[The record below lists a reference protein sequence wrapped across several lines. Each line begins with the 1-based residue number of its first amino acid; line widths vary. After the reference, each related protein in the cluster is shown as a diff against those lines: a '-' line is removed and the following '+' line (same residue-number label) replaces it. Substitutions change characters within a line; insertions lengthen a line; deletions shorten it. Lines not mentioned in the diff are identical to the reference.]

1 MSRVACLLCVLVS
14 ISGCEPDAGLSLPGS
29 TEWDRVVVLAEA
41 SERIVDWSVAEG
53 DRVASGDLLL
63 RLDSSRFDARVAE
76 AKANLDEARASLAE
90 LESGPRN
97 ETITRARAELARAE
111 AGAHE
116 AEIEFARVADLLSRG
131 LTSNSSADQAEASR
145 DQQRAAVAAS
155 QAVLDELLAG
165 TRIEQLDQ
173 ARARVAALTAVLGE
187 LELTRKRLDV
197 HAPRAGRV
205 DALPFKPGDQP
216 RTGDVLASLLVGDV
230 PIARI
235 FVPADVRANFSEG
248 DRFDVSVEGVAESFR
263 ARLRSIRSEASFTPY
278 YALTGDDASRL
289 VYRAELIFE
298 EGRAAELPAGLP
310 LIATPLATGGP
321 DD

>member
-1 MSRVACLLCVLVS
+1 
-14 ISGCEPDAGLSLPGS
+14 
-29 TEWDRVVVLAEA
+29 
-41 SERIVDWSVAEG
+41 
-53 DRVASGDLLL
+53 
-63 RLDSSRFDARVAE
+63 
-76 AKANLDEARASLAE
+76 
-90 LESGPRN
+90 
-97 ETITRARAELARAE
+97 
-111 AGAHE
+111 
-116 AEIEFARVADLLSRG
+116 
-131 LTSNSSADQAEASR
+131 
-145 DQQRAAVAAS
+145 
-155 QAVLDELLAG
+155 
-165 TRIEQLDQ
+165 
-173 ARARVAALTAVLGE
+173 VLGE